1 MYLEERGVGVRRGRE
16 GGGGWI
22 PLSLFVMEDYTCFM
36 IKKEIIGSKNALKP
50 IGVKPLLQPMLTF

>member
-1 MYLEERGVGVRRGRE
+1 MGVRRGRE

-22 PLSLFVMEDYTCFM
+22 PLSSFVMEDYTCFM